1 MKSTLSIAL
10 LLGLGSACSLD
21 CAGTPKYLVE
31 DCPLYTDLDE
41 IRVNPAGA
49 LDRHLAVQAVF
60 KVCPPEEGLSEIR
73 RKRIELKH
81 ELISLLSSMTRE
93 ELEHPRRIEN
103 VRQEILL
110 QVNEKLMKKG
120 RVVDVSITGFE
131 LL

>member
-1 MKSTLSIAL
+1 MLSKAL
-10 LLGLGSACSLD
+10 LLALGTACSFS

-31 DCPLYTDLDE
+31 DCPLYTELEE
-41 IRVNPAGA
+41 IKVNPAGA
-49 LDRHLAVQAVF
+49 LDRHLRARAVF
-60 KVCPPEEGLSEIR
+60 KVCPPDEGLTEIR

-103 VRQEILL
+103 LREKILF

-120 RVVDVSITGFE
+120 RVIDVSITEFE